1 MNIEKIAK
9 NVFYVLIGISVVSCI
24 LFFIGFDTPWEEDIN
39 MNNPKFLDVL
49 LIWTVVLL
57 VVAVIV
63 ALCSFI
69 MYVKEWGFNKSF
81 IYTWGLPIVTLALGA
96 ALGAAN
102 KDEHFIINNKDWN
115 VPSEIVITDA
125 CIVSIGI
132 LLVIALGCI
141 VFSLVKGFKK

>member
-9 NVFYVLIGISVVSCI
+9 NVFYVLIGISVVACI
-24 LFFIGFDTPWEEDIN
+24 MFFIGFDTPWEEDIK

-49 LIWTVVLL
+49 LIWTIVLL
-57 VVAVIV
+57 VLAVIV

-81 IYTWGLPIVTLALGA
+81 IYTWGLPIVTLAIGA
-96 ALGAAN
+96 AIGTAN
-102 KDEHFIINNKDWN
+102 KGEHFLINNEDWN
-115 VPSEIVITDA
+115 VPSEIIITDA
-125 CIVSIGI
+125 CITSIGI
-132 LLVIALGCI
+132 LLLIALGCI